1 MRELINFSSE
11 KRGETPALFVLFSCI
26 KVHLEIS
33 CIKVH
38 LETRAVLKKRK
49 RITNSC
55 FEYKNLGRYKTEKQT
70 VQPEQNY
77 LGNQKEHTD

>member
-11 KRGETPALFVLFSCI
+11 KRGETPALFVLF
-26 KVHLEIS
+26 S